1 MTDQKLQWQQAKIIA
16 IAPLSGRININE
28 DYEVRYWTQEFECT
42 AIELR
47 NAVRVVGAMVS
58 NVRWYLQRQKG

>member
-1 MTDQKLQWQQAKIIA
+1 MADDKTNRGPAVR
-16 IAPLSGRININE
+16 SRININE
-28 DYEVRYWTQEFECT
+28 DYEVRYWTQVFECT